1 MNQQVTKQQE
11 KPLVTVK
18 RYFEQHRAQIEAALP
33 KHLTPDR
40 MVRLA
45 TTALSQNR
53 KLADCSATSI
63 FASVIVA
70 SQLGLEIGVAGQGF
84 LVPYK
89 TTATFIPGWQGLV
102 DLVSRSGRGS
112 VWTGAV
118 FEGDQFDYVLGDSP
132 SLTHRP
138 GGENDPA
145 RMTHVYAIGR
155 PKGAEWPIIEVWPI
169 ARIWKHRDKNNKV
182 GNDHYSFKHP
192 EMYARKIPLL
202 QVLKYMPKS
211 IELTAAVELSHR
223 VDEGRRASIDANFVI
238 IDEPEDQDAPK
249 PPTAALT
256 STVRSRKAAAA
267 PPADAPVDT
276 ATGEIMS
283 QPATAIADL
292 LLDVSQATTLD
303 ELDFVRSL
311 AAAIDSLSDADNETL
326 KKAIAARAAELAKEG
341 TE

>member
-1 MNQQVTKQQE
+1 MSQQITKQQE
-11 KPLVTVK
+11 KPIATVK

-45 TTALSQNR
+45 TTALSQSR
-53 KLADCSATSI
+53 KLSECSATSI
-63 FASVIVA
+63 FGAVIVA

-89 TTATFIPGWQGLV
+89 GTATFVPGWQGLV

-118 FEGDQFDYVLGDSP
+118 FEGDEFDYVLGDSP

-169 ARIWKHRDKNNKV
+169 ARVWKHRDKNNKV

-249 PPTAALT
+249 PPAAALT
-256 STVRSRKAAAA
+256 STVKSRKATV

-292 LLDVSQATTLD
+292 LLDVSQAQTAD
-303 ELDFVRSL
+303 DLDFVRSQASHL
-311 AAAIDSLSDADNETL
+311 GDADRATL
-326 KKAIAARAAELAKEG
+326 SKAIAARFAAIQKEV
-341 TE
+341 